1 MIARKPQKFSLN
13 SSETTALKLPKE
25 DSSSFFNQHRN
36 KTAAEAATSIL
47 EDLGINKSSE
57 NETAKSKAG
66 NIGRKAEQKI
76 HQTKKHQDQKN
87 RLLKDFDRLKPESK
101 NYHSRL
107 KSEDKK
113 TSAENMED
121 KKTADPSKVKFGFH
135 ENFILFV
142 IFCVLAIAGIAFVGG
157 YLKIFDSSIFHQL
170 TAKNL
175 HHLEFDGEFKAR
187 QVENGYN
194 RLPLL
199 VVEGAIRDIF
209 EDSEDVKKIQ
219 LKAFAFDS
227 ENRMIASHF
236 TYAGNV
242 LTDEQL
248 EEFSPLDITAM
259 RHSED
264 VGVLSPS
271 GFTSTQE
278 NSLNTGLQKQGIP
291 FQLVFLK
298 SVQNIKRTS
307 VQIVSYVRN
316 NKIIFVRSPGLQ

>member
-47 EDLGINKSSE
+47 EDLGIDKSSE
-57 NETAKSKAG
+57 NETSKTKDG
-66 NIGRKAEQKI
+66 NIGRKAEQ
-76 HQTKKHQDQKN
+76 KKHQDQKN
-87 RLLKDFDRLKPESK
+87 RLLKDFKRLKPESK

-107 KSEDKK
+107 KGETKK
-113 TSAENMED
+113 TSDENID
-121 KKTADPSKVKFGFH
+121 DNKTADPSKVKFGFH
-135 ENFILFV
+135 ENFVLFV
-142 IFCVLAIAGIAFVGG
+142 IFCVLAVAGIAFVGG
-157 YLKIFDSSIFHQL
+157 YLKIFDSSIFYQL
-170 TAKNL
+170 TANNL
-175 HHLEFDGEFKAR
+175 HHIEFDGEFKAR

-199 VVEGAIRDIF
+199 VVEGTIRNIF
-209 EDSEDVKKIQ
+209 QDSEDVKRIQ

-227 ENRMIASHF
+227 ENKMIASHF
-236 TYAGNV
+236 IYAGNV

-248 EEFSPLDITAM
+248 EEFSPLDITVM
-259 RHSED
+259 RHSENLE
-264 VGVLSPS
+264 VLSSS
-271 GFTSTQE
+271 GFTTTQDRG
-278 NSLNTGLQKQGIP
+278 LNTGLQKQGIP

-307 VQIVSYVRN
+307 VEIVSYVRN

>member
-25 DSSSFFNQHRN
+25 DSSSFFDQHRN
-36 KTAAEAATSIL
+36 KTAADAATSIL

-57 NETAKSKAG
+57 NETAKSKGG
-66 NIGRKAEQKI
+66 NIGRQAEQ
-76 HQTKKHQDQKN
+76 KKHQDQKN

-107 KSEDKK
+107 KGVAKKNSAENLEDKK
-113 TSAENMED
+113 P
-121 KKTADPSKVKFGFH
+121 ADQPKVKFGFH

-142 IFCVLAIAGIAFVGG
+142 IFCVLAVAGIAFVGG

-248 EEFSPLDITAM
+248 EEFSPLDITVM
-259 RHSED
+259 RHSENIE
-264 VGVLSPS
+264 VLSPS
-271 GFTSTQE
+271 GFKSTQE
-278 NSLNTGLQKQGIP
+278 NSLNIGFQKQVIP
-291 FQLVFLK
+291 VQLVFLK

>member
-57 NETAKSKAG
+57 NETAKSKAR

-87 RLLKDFDRLKPESK
+87 RLLKNFGRLKPESK

-107 KSEDKK
+107 KGEAKK
-113 TSAENMED
+113 TSAESMED

-142 IFCVLAIAGIAFVGG
+142 IFCVLAVAGIAFVGG
-157 YLKIFDSSIFHQL
+157 YFKIFDSSIFHQI
-170 TAKNL
+170 TAKNI

-199 VVEGAIRDIF
+199 VLEGTIRDIF
-209 EDSEDVKKIQ
+209 EDSEVVKKIQ

-227 ENRMIASHF
+227 ENKMIASHF

-248 EEFSPLDITAM
+248 QEFSPLDISAM

-264 VGVLSPS
+264 MEDLSS
-271 GFTSTQE
+271 SEFTSTQE
-278 NSLNTGLQKQGIP
+278 NSFNTGLKKLRIP

>member
-1 MIARKPQKFSLN
+1 MIARKTQKFSLN

-25 DSSSFFNQHRN
+25 DSSSFFNKHSN
-36 KTAAEAATSIL
+36 KTAADAATSIL
-47 EDLGINKSSE
+47 EDLGINKSFE
-57 NETAKSKAG
+57 NEPAKSKAG
-66 NIGRKAEQKI
+66 NIGRKTEKKP
-76 HQTKKHQDQKN
+76 HQTKKHPIREN
-87 RLLKDFDRLKPESK
+87 RLLKDFDRLKFESK

-107 KSEDKK
+107 KGEVKK
-113 TSAENMED
+113 TSAEKMEAP
-121 KKTADPSKVKFGFH
+121 KTTDPSKVKFGFH

-142 IFCVLAIAGIAFVGG
+142 IFCMLAVAGISFVGG
-157 YLKIFDSSIFHQL
+157 YLKIFDSSIFHHL
-170 TAKNL
+170 TANNL
-175 HHLEFDGEFKAR
+175 HHLEFEGEFKAR

-199 VVEGAIRDIF
+199 VVEGAIRNIF
-209 EDSEDVKKIQ
+209 EDSEVVKKIQ

-259 RHSED
+259 RHSRD
-264 VGVLSPS
+264 LGVLTPS
-271 GFTSTQE
+271 GFSSTQE
-278 NSLNTGLQKQGIP
+278 ISLNTSLQKQLIP

-298 SVQNIKRTS
+298 SVQKIKRTS
-307 VQIVSYVRN
+307 VEIVSYVRN

>member
-1 MIARKPQKFSLN
+1 MIARKSQKFSLN
-13 SSETTALKLPKE
+13 SSETTSLKLPKE
-25 DSSSFFNQHRN
+25 DSSSFFNQHRK

-47 EDLGINKSSE
+47 EDLGIDKSLE
-57 NETAKSKAG
+57 NETVKSKAG
-66 NIGRKAEQKI
+66 KTVRTAEQKI
-76 HQTKKHQDQKN
+76 HQTKKHPHLKN

-101 NYHSRL
+101 NYHPRL
-107 KSEDKK
+107 KGEAKN
-113 TSAENMED
+113 TSAPNMED
-121 KKTADPSKVKFGFH
+121 KKTADTSEVKFGFH

-142 IFCVLAIAGIAFVGG
+142 IFCVLAVAGIAFVGG
-157 YLKIFDSSIFHQL
+157 YLKIFDSSIFQQL

-175 HHLEFDGEFKAR
+175 YSLEFDGEFKAR

-199 VVEGAIRDIF
+199 VVEGSIRDIF

-219 LKAFAFDS
+219 LKAYAFDS

-259 RHSED
+259 RHSMD
-264 VGVLSPS
+264 LGVLTPS
-271 GFTSTQE
+271 GFSSTQE
-278 NSLNTGLQKQGIP
+278 ISLNTSLQKQLIP

-298 SVQNIKRTS
+298 SVQKIKRTS
-307 VQIVSYVRN
+307 VEIVSYVRN

>member
-57 NETAKSKAG
+57 NETVKSKAG
-66 NIGRKAEQKI
+66 NIVRKDEQKI
-76 HQTKKHQDQKN
+76 HQTKKHQYQKN
-87 RLLKDFDRLKPESK
+87 RIPKDFVRLKPESK
-101 NYHSRL
+101 NYHS
-107 KSEDKK
+107 SFNGEAKK
-113 TSAENMED
+113 TSDENMED
-121 KKTADPSKVKFGFH
+121 KKTANRSKEKFGFH

-142 IFCVLAIAGIAFVGG
+142 IFCVLAVAGIAFVGG
-157 YLKIFDSSIFHQL
+157 YLKIIDSSIFHQL

-199 VVEGAIRDIF
+199 VVEGAIKNIF
-209 EDSEDVKKIQ
+209 EDSDDVKKIQ
-219 LKAFAFDS
+219 LKALAFDS
-227 ENRMIASHF
+227 ENRMIGSHF

-248 EEFSPLDITAM
+248 EEFSPLDITAR

-264 VGVLSPS
+264 MGFLSS
-271 GFTSTQE
+271 SRFTSTQE
-278 NSLNTGLQKQGIP
+278 NSLNTGLQKQEIP

-298 SVQNIKRTS
+298 SVQDIKRTS
-307 VQIVSYVRN
+307 VQIVSYVHN
-316 NKIIFVRSPGLQ
+316 NKVIFVRSPDLQ

>member
-13 SSETTALKLPKE
+13 SSETTVLKLPE
-25 DSSSFFNQHRN
+25 ENSSSFFNQHRN

-107 KSEDKK
+107 KGESKK
-113 TSAENMED
+113 TSADNMEY

-142 IFCVLAIAGIAFVGG
+142 IFCVLAVAGIAFVGG
-157 YLKIFDSSIFHQL
+157 YLKLFDSSIFHQL

-209 EDSEDVKKIQ
+209 EDSE
-219 LKAFAFDS
+219 
-227 ENRMIASHF
+227 
-236 TYAGNV
+236 
-242 LTDEQL
+242 
-248 EEFSPLDITAM
+248 
-259 RHSED
+259 
-264 VGVLSPS
+264 LS
-271 GFTSTQE
+271 
-278 NSLNTGLQKQGIP
+278 LIH
-291 FQLVFLK
+291 
-298 SVQNIKRTS
+298 I
-307 VQIVSYVRN
+307 
-316 NKIIFVRSPGLQ
+316 